1 MRIQNVFLN
10 NTNIVNIGICFIQMQ
25 CDTGAFKRF
34 DLIIN
39 YCTALKICLL

>member
-10 NTNIVNIGICFIQMQ
+10 NYNIANIGICFIQMQ
-25 CDTGAFKRF
+25 CVIGAFKRF

-39 YCTALKICLL
+39 YCSALNICLL